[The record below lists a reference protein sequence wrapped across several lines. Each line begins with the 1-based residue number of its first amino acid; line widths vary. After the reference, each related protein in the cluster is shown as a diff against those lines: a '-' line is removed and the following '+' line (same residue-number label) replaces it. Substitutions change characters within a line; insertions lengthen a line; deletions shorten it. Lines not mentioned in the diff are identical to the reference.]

1 MNNDQ
6 VRAAFVQILIDRVRA
21 DQHPSQTHMTLIE
34 ETLPREAL
42 PLYIEVLL
50 EKIAEEPHPS
60 VSMLRRIQALINAA
74 G

>member
-1 MNNDQ
+1 MNNDEA
-6 VRAAFVQILIDRVRA
+6 RAAYVQILIDRIRA
-21 DQHPSQTHMTLIE
+21 DQYPSQTHMALIE

-60 VSMLRRIQALINAA
+60 ISMLRRIQALINAA